1 MNYFNFIVKSIKR
14 YYHNTFDVKRFAIL
28 FQKLNLYIIGICL
41 LIPAIWYNA
50 FDREFIQKRT
60 EVFTYEQRIKSHFDR
75 VVDGYTERK
84 KLNISSAEPPT
95 YDEFFK
101 GQIRRYHS
109 DFGFIYG
116 SMAITALPWLLILF
130 WPAGAPI
137 RVDRKN
143 GLIYTRQWFRFYAAR
158 LDQLQPECKSSSAS
172 LEQLG
177 GPLIVS
183 LYRPGKVYD
192 EKGKLKRGMRIRI
205 GCYIPPDLSH
215 NRDILYCIEQF
226 MKHEADIPKEL
237 KPENGWLEWSLVPV
251 KKLPKQEKLDKK
263 IAHWFAKENKSDS

>member
-14 YYHNTFDVKRFAIL
+14 YDHNTFDVKRFAIL
-28 FQKLNLYIIGICL
+28 FQKLNLYIIGICV

-50 FDREFIQKRT
+50 FDREFIQQRA
-60 EVFTYEQRIKSHFDR
+60 EVFSYKQRIQEQFDSLKAR
-75 VVDGYTERK
+75 RIYRNQEIPEYSTFFNDQLK
-84 KLNISSAEPPT
+84 K
-95 YDEFFK
+95 
-101 GQIRRYHS
+101 YHS
-109 DFGFIYG
+109 RFTFVYG

-130 WPAGAPI
+130 WPAGPPI

-143 GLIYTRQWFRFYAAR
+143 GLVYTRQWFRFYAAR
-158 LDQLQPECKSSSAS
+158 LDQLQPECKSFSAS

-177 GPLIVS
+177 GPLILS

-226 MKHEADIPKEL
+226 MKHEADIPKGL
-237 KPENGWLEWSLVPV
+237 KPKKGWLEWSLVPA
-251 KKLPKQEKLDKK
+251 KKLSKQKKLDKK
-263 IAHWFAKENKSDS
+263 IAHWFAKESQPDS

>member
-1 MNYFNFIVKSIKR
+1 MNYLKLIAKSIKR
-14 YYHNTFDVKRFAIL
+14 YNESSFELKRFAVL
-28 FQKLNLYIIGICL
+28 FQKLNLYIIGVCL
-41 LIPAIWYNA
+41 LIPSFWYN
-50 FDREFIQKRT
+50 FMDEEFMDKRT
-60 EVFTYEQRIKSHFDR
+60 NVFNYSDVIKKSYEDMRAGYDFRGHVMPNYETYFNNMSKRF
-75 VVDGYTERK
+75 Y
-84 KLNISSAEPPT
+84 
-95 YDEFFK
+95 
-101 GQIRRYHS
+101 S
-109 DFGFIYG
+109 DFAFICG

-143 GLIYTRQWFRFYAAR
+143 GLIFTRQWFRFYAAR
-158 LDQLQPECKSSSAS
+158 LEQLQPECKTFSAS

-192 EKGKLKRGMRIRI
+192 KDGKLKRGMRIRI

-226 MKHEADIPKEL
+226 MTHEADIPKGL
-237 KPENGWLEWSLVPV
+237 KPEKVWLEWSLVPA
-251 KKLPKQEKLDKK
+251 KKLSKQKKLDKK
-263 IAHWFAKENKSDS
+263 IAHWFAKENQPDS

>member
-1 MNYFNFIVKSIKR
+1 MQYFSFINKSIKN
-14 YYHNTFDVKRFAIL
+14 YSNSAFDVKRFAIL
-28 FQKLNLYIIGICL
+28 FQKLNLYIIGTCL
-41 LIPAIWYNA
+41 LIPAIWYNV
-50 FDREFIQKRT
+50 FDEGFIQKRT
-60 EVFTYEQRIKSHFDR
+60 EVFTYKQRIKAQYEKL
-75 VVDGYTERK
+75 VDGYERRK
-84 KLNISSAEPPT
+84 ELGIASSSPIRG
-95 YDEFFK
+95 YDEFYQ
-101 GQIRRYHS
+101 GQLNRYHFR
-109 DFGFIYG
+109 FGFVYG

-130 WPAGAPI
+130 WPAGPPI

-158 LDQLQPECKSSSAS
+158 LEQLQPECKEFSAS
-172 LEQLG
+172 LERLG

-192 EKGKLKRGMRIRI
+192 EKGQLKRGIRIRI

-226 MKHEADIPKEL
+226 MKHEADIPEDLNPK
-237 KPENGWLEWSLVPV
+237 KGWLEWSLVPA

-263 IAHWFAKENKSDS
+263 ISYWFAKEKTKP

>member
-1 MNYFNFIVKSIKR
+1 MQYFNFISKSIKN
-14 YYHNTFDVKRFAIL
+14 YSDSNFDIKRFAVL
-28 FQKLNLYIIGICL
+28 FQKLNLYIIGVCL
-41 LIPAIWYNA
+41 LIPALWYNI
-50 FDREFIQKRT
+50 FDEQFINKRSQVLNYKQDIK
-60 EVFTYEQRIKSHFDR
+60 EHYESLRPGRQYRNQAMPEYNQFYNEQIK
-75 VVDGYTERK
+75 
-84 KLNISSAEPPT
+84 
-95 YDEFFK
+95 
-101 GQIRRYHS
+101 RYYS

-130 WPAGAPI
+130 WPAGPPI

-158 LDQLQPECKSSSAS
+158 LEQLQPECKTFSAS
-172 LEQLG
+172 MEQLG
-177 GPLIVS
+177 GPLIVG

-226 MKHEADIPKEL
+226 MKHEADIPKDL
-237 KPENGWLEWSLVPV
+237 KPEKGWLEWSLMPA

-263 IAHWFAKENKSDS
+263 ISHWFAKEKTKS

>member
-14 YYHNTFDVKRFAIL
+14 YDHNTFDVKRFAVL

-41 LIPAIWYNA
+41 LIPAIWFNV
-50 FDREFIQKRT
+50 FDEGFIKKRT
-60 EVFTYEQRIKSHFDR
+60 QVFNYQEQIKKQYEEMLEIKKSLGKEMRSYEAYHN
-75 VVDGYTERK
+75 GM
-84 KLNISSAEPPT
+84 
-95 YDEFFK
+95 
-101 GQIRRYHS
+101 IRRFYS

-130 WPAGAPI
+130 WPAGPPI

-143 GLIYTRQWFRFYAAR
+143 GLVYTRQWFRFYAAR
-158 LDQLQPECKSSSAS
+158 LDQLQPECKSFSAS

-177 GPLIVS
+177 GPLIIS
-183 LYRPGKVYD
+183 LYRPGRVYGKD
-192 EKGKLKRGMRIRI
+192 GKLKRGMRIRI

-226 MKHEADIPKEL
+226 MKHEADIPKGL
-237 KPENGWLEWSLVPV
+237 KPEKGWLEWSLVPA
-251 KKLPKQEKLDKK
+251 KKLPKQERLDKK
-263 IAHWFAKENKSDS
+263 IALWFAKENKSDS

>member
-14 YYHNTFDVKRFAIL
+14 YGHITFDIKRFAVL
-28 FQKLNLYIIGICL
+28 FQKLNLYIIGVCL
-41 LIPAIWYNA
+41 LIPATWYNL
-50 FDREFIQKRT
+50 FDKEFISKRNQ
-60 EVFTYEQRIKSHFDR
+60 VFNYKNIIETSYEDMRPGFEFRGHEMPDYQTYFNNMIKRF
-75 VVDGYTERK
+75 Y
-84 KLNISSAEPPT
+84 
-95 YDEFFK
+95 
-101 GQIRRYHS
+101 S

-130 WPAGAPI
+130 WPAGPPI
-137 RVDRKN
+137 RIDRKN

-158 LDQLQPECKSSSAS
+158 LEQLQPECKTFSAS
-172 LEQLG
+172 MEQLG

-192 EKGKLKRGMRIRI
+192 EEGKLKRGMRIRI

-226 MKHEADIPKEL
+226 MKHEADIPEGL
-237 KPENGWLEWSLVPV
+237 KPEKVWLEWSLVPA
-251 KKLPKQEKLDKK
+251 KKLPKQVRLDKK
-263 IAHWFAKENKSDS
+263 IAHWFAKENKPDS

>member
-14 YYHNTFDVKRFAIL
+14 YDRNTFDIKRFAVL
-28 FQKLNLYIIGICL
+28 FQKLNLYIIGVCL
-41 LIPAIWYNA
+41 LIPFFWYNFMDA
-50 FDREFIQKRT
+50 DFIDKRET
-60 EVFTYEQRIKSHFDR
+60 VFNYRDVIKQSYEDMRP
-75 VVDGYTERK
+75 GYDFRGHTMPSYEEYF
-84 KLNISSAEPPT
+84 NNMS
-95 YDEFFK
+95 
-101 GQIRRYHS
+101 RRFYS

-130 WPAGAPI
+130 WPAGPPI

-192 EKGKLKRGMRIRI
+192 KDGKLKRGMRIRI

-226 MKHEADIPKEL
+226 MKHEADISKGLEL
-237 KPENGWLEWSLVPV
+237 KKGWLEWSLVPT
-251 KKLPKQEKLDKK
+251 KKLAKQERLDKK
-263 IAHWFAKENKSDS
+263 IAHWFAKENNPDS